1 MTPSEL
7 LAYIK
12 SQKWFFGVRADAS
25 ILFYSAKQDGVRK
38 FVKEI
43 HGLDFAETMLV
54 PVSAQPVRA
63 INVEQAKAFHEV
75 SRSLVL
81 ENPKILQ
88 DRIKENDKLWVRIAR
103 ECEALDR
110 AVKAGD
116 EKAAIEA
123 YKTAAE
129 SYSMHG
135 AHFIIIFSLGLKLTE
150 AGVTPETKE
159 VLAVHDVWRNTV
171 ALKEELMG
179 ESWYDFFVFIAGQK
193 RVHSSALDLM
203 RFLSLSEVFAWL
215 DGNLDGVDALVDS
228 RKNNG
233 FVYLDLREDRRVI
246 DDTELNSAIGDQFTA
261 QEEKTEAQDIKG
273 QVAFA
278 GKGNVVGQVVVVKN
292 KEELPSK
299 SGSLDGKILATIQ
312 TTPHFI
318 PYLKGVKAIIT
329 DEGGITC
336 HAAIVSREM
345 GIPCI
350 VGTKNATKVLKD
362 GDDVEVDTENGEVRK
377 NQ

>member
-1 MTPSEL
+1 MTSSEIL
-7 LAYIK
+7 SYLK

-25 ILFYSAKQDGVRK
+25 ILFYSAKQDGVRRH
-38 FVKEI
+38 VKEL

-54 PVSAQPVRA
+54 PVGGQPVRA

-75 SRSLVL
+75 SRKMVL
-81 ENPKILQ
+81 ENPQILQ
-88 DRIKENDKLWVRIAR
+88 GRIKDNDKLWVRIAR

-116 EKAAIEA
+116 ESAAIEA

-129 SYSMHG
+129 SYSLHG

-150 AGVTPETKE
+150 SGVTPENKE
-159 VLAVHDVWRNTV
+159 VLAIHDVWRNTV
-171 ALKEELMG
+171 ALKEELVG
-179 ESWYDFFVFIAGQK
+179 ESWYDFFVFIADRRKVQ
-193 RVHSSALDLM
+193 SSALDLM

-215 DGNLDGVDALVDS
+215 EGDLDGVDSLVGS
-228 RKNNG
+228 RKNHG
-233 FVYLDLREDRRVI
+233 FVYLDLRQDRRVI
-246 DDTELNSAIGDQFTA
+246 DDAELIDAVSAQFSAHEDKAETR
-261 QEEKTEAQDIKG
+261 EIKG

-278 GKGNVVGQVVVVKN
+278 GEGTVVGRVVVVKG
-292 KEELPSK
+292 KEELSAK
-299 SGSLDGKILATIQ
+299 GDSLAGKILVAVQ
-312 TTPHFI
+312 TTPHYI
-318 PYLKGVKAIIT
+318 PYLKGVKAIVT

-350 VGTKNATKVLKD
+350 VGTKNATIVLND
-362 GDDVEVDTENGEVRK
+362 GDEVEMDFENGMVK
-377 NQ
+377 KIQ